1 MSFDFLCLI
10 PMCPQIPGSLLGS
23 EDGAEAEV
31 ANKGWSGDLQ
41 CVYHSFSKMLPT
53 LKSRLKIE
61 LNPGMSEVIQYI
73 IGDLAEPFNLRVCF
87 N

>member
-1 MSFDFLCLI
+1 M
-10 PMCPQIPGSLLGS
+10 
-23 EDGAEAEV
+23 
-31 ANKGWSGDLQ
+31 
-41 CVYHSFSKMLPT
+41 YHSFSKMLPT

-61 LNPGMSEVIQYI
+61 VNPGMSEVIQYI